1 MGVKTYFYLSVIASI
16 FLIQGSALADTAG
29 LVQAQQAYFDGLKSG
44 KYTTQA
50 QKNAL
55 SASTIGAA
63 QEQYD
68 RAQVAQ
74 WKNAIKGAAQ
84 PGAYHSEV
92 VDPSLWQS
100 FTKMLHLGKGAPKDD
115 AANASNTV
123 VAQPANPQA
132 SDSAA
137 LDSNGI
143 PRYLEFGRST
153 RSPASK

>member
-1 MGVKTYFYLSVIASI
+1 MGLKNYIYLSVITVFCMTAGI
-16 FLIQGSALADTAG
+16 AQADTAG

-55 SASTIGAA
+55 AAETIGAA

-68 RAQVAQ
+68 RAQMAQ
-74 WKNAIKGAAQ
+74 WKNAIKTAAQ
-84 PGAYHSEV
+84 PGAYRNEV

-100 FTKMLHLGKGAPKDD
+100 LTKMLHLGGKSAPKDD
-115 AANASNTV
+115 TGNASNTV
-123 VAQPANPQA
+123 VAQPVTPQGG
-132 SDSAA
+132 DSAV
-137 LDSNGI
+137 DGNGI
-143 PRYLEFGRST
+143 PRYLEFGHST